1 MALESLWLL
10 ILLVF
15 LFGFF
20 LHAHPKKWQNNQRI
34 DGGRILV
41 EVEVEGKKCKN
52 HGSFPTEVSDMA
64 RNMKIELLTFS
75 LALLM
80 SRKTVDTEYTYYS

>member
-41 EVEVEGKKCKN
+41 EVEVEI
-52 HGSFPTEVSDMA
+52 EVEGTLYPSGA
-64 RNMKIELLTFS
+64 HELTGR
-75 LALLM
+75 
-80 SRKTVDTEYTYYS
+80 SR